1 MPSLHHDYPMPLW
14 TAALALLVIL
24 ASAGALY
31 AVSR

>member
-1 MPSLHHDYPMPLW
+1 MPLW

-31 AVSR
+31 AISR